1 MQDLK
6 IAYLQS
12 DLFWEDAAANRKH
25 FESVLSELKTQPD
38 LIVLPE
44 TFTTG
49 FPVDPN
55 HFAETITGETIDWM
69 KLQAAIYQAV
79 VTGSFLL
86 KHEDFYQNTLIWMRP
101 DGSFETY
108 AKRHVFRLGGE
119 HERITPGDQQ
129 LFVELKGWKIKPLI
143 CYDLRFPVWS
153 KNNYKDGQ
161 FDYDFMFYVANWPA
175 VRAEPWKQLL
185 IARSIENLAYV
196 LGVNRVGTDPQGLAY
211 QGDSMLLD
219 FKGQVV
225 SQAFAKK
232 EMLVESTLSMEQ
244 LEAFREKF
252 NVGLDW
258 DSFKIS

>member
-6 IAYLQS
+6 IAYVQS
-12 DLFWEDAAANRKH
+12 DLFWENPVANRKH
-25 FESVLSELKTQPD
+25 FESVLNGLKTQAD

-49 FPVDPN
+49 FPVNPN
-55 HFAETITGETIDWM
+55 HFAETLSGETILWM
-69 KLQAAIYQAV
+69 KAQAKKHQAV
-79 VTGSFLL
+79 ISGSILL
-86 KHEDFYQNTLIWMRP
+86 QLDGFYQNTLIWMRP

-119 HERITPGDQQ
+119 HERITPGDKP

-153 KNNYKDGQ
+153 KNTFADGK
-161 FDYDFMFYVANWPA
+161 FEYDFMFYVANWPA

-196 LGVNRVGTDPQGLAY
+196 LGVNRVGSDPQGVVY

-219 FKGQVV
+219 FKGQLV
-225 SQAFAKK
+225 SQAVAKK
-232 EMLVESTLSMEQ
+232 EMLIESTLSAEQ
-244 LEAFREKF
+244 LERFREKF

-258 DSFKIS
+258 DSFIIS

>member
-12 DLFWEDAAANRKH
+12 DLFWEDPVANRKH
-25 FESVLSELKTQPD
+25 FEAVLLGLKTQPD

-55 HFAETITGETIDWM
+55 YFAETISGETVAWM
-69 KLQAAIYQAV
+69 KAQAAKYKAV
-79 VTGSFLL
+79 ITGSVLL
-86 KHEDFYQNTLIWMRP
+86 KLDDFYQNTLIWMRP

-119 HERITPGDQQ
+119 HERITPGDKQ

-153 KNNYKDGQ
+153 KNNYTDEK
-161 FDYDFMFYVANWPA
+161 FDYDFMLYVANWPA

-196 LGVNRVGTDPQGLAY
+196 LGVNRVGEDPQGLAY
-211 QGDSMLLD
+211 QGDSVLLD
-219 FKGQVV
+219 FKGQQI
-225 SQAFAKK
+225 SQAVAKK
-232 EMLVESTLSMEQ
+232 EMLVESSLSAEQ
-244 LEAFREKF
+244 LVRFREKF

>member
-6 IAYLQS
+6 IAYVQS

-25 FESVLSELKTQPD
+25 FETVLSELKTQPD

-69 KLQAAIYQAV
+69 KSQSAKHQAV
-79 VTGSFLL
+79 ITGSFLL
-86 KHEDFYQNTLIWMRP
+86 KREDFYQNTLIWMRP
-101 DGSFETY
+101 EGSFETY

-175 VRAEPWKQLL
+175 VRADPWKQLL

-219 FKGQVV
+219 VKGQLV

>member
-6 IAYLQS
+6 IAYVQS

-25 FESVLSELKTQPD
+25 FETVLSELKTQPD

-55 HFAETITGETIDWM
+55 HFAETITGETIDWI
-69 KLQAAIYQAV
+69 KLQATKHQAV

-86 KHEDFYQNTLIWMRP
+86 KLEDYYQNTLIWMRP

-119 HERITPGDQQ
+119 HERITPGDKQ

-153 KNNYKDGQ
+153 KNNYSDGQ
-161 FDYDFMFYVANWPA
+161 FEYDFMFYVANWPA

-196 LGVNRVGTDPQGLAY
+196 LGVNRVGSDPQGVAY

-219 FKGQVV
+219 YKGQVV
-225 SQAFAKK
+225 SQAVAKK
-232 EMLVESTLSMEQ
+232 EILVESTLSAEQ
-244 LEAFREKF
+244 LERFREKF

>member
-6 IAYLQS
+6 IAYVQS
-12 DLFWEDAAANRKH
+12 NLFWENPSANRKH
-25 FESVLSELKTQPD
+25 FEAILSGLKTNPD

-44 TFTTG
+44 TFNTG
-49 FPVDPN
+49 FPVNPKN
-55 HFAETITGETIDWM
+55 FSETLSGETVGWM
-69 KLQAAIYQAV
+69 KAQAATHQAV
-79 VTGSFLL
+79 VTGSILIKQAEVF
-86 KHEDFYQNTLIWMRP
+86 QNTLIWMRP

-119 HERITPGDQQ
+119 HEQITPGEKQ

-153 KNNYKDGQ
+153 KNNYDQGR
-161 FDYDFMFYVANWPA
+161 FIYDFMLYVANWPA

-185 IARSIENLAYV
+185 TARSIENLAYV
-196 LGVNRVGTDPQGLAY
+196 LGVNRIGSDLNGLVY

-219 FKGQVV
+219 FKGQPV
-225 SQAFAKK
+225 SQAIAEK
-232 EMLVESTLSMEQ
+232 EMLVESSLSAKQ
-244 LEAFREKF
+244 LVSFREKF

-258 DSFKIS
+258 DSFEIG